1 MRALKH
7 WWRHRSFKARLAI
20 WYAAT
25 LCVVLG
31 VFAAIAYETVEHRLA
46 AELDRQLRIDFDIV
60 EAQLAVDERGDF
72 KWPVRGA
79 HGDEGY
85 AKLFAWFEVW
95 SEAGDLR
102 MRHWPIPEDAIH
114 SPLPRPDAGALRFYD
129 QEIESNLPARIME
142 RPARIQGQGVI
153 VRVIKDASDM
163 KQTLAQI
170 LEVFAFALP
179 LAAALA
185 AFGGYW
191 LARRALLP
199 VARMSAEARQITSES
214 LAARLP
220 VANRHDEI
228 GQLATV
234 FNETLARLDASFNE
248 LKRFSAD
255 ASHELRTPLTAL
267 RAVGE
272 SALQGDGDSRQL
284 KEAISSMLEEAHRLT
299 DLTDALLML
308 ARLEAGASIQLE
320 SVDLHVLISSVRD
333 TLSVVADSKR
343 QQLTVH
349 PFPENLITTGNP
361 PLLRHA
367 FLNIIH
373 NAIRHSPTDS
383 RIDVRTGAQTGR
395 AVVDISDE
403 GPGIA
408 SELHGRVF
416 DRFFRVDAAR
426 SRETGGHGLGLAIAR
441 SIVEKHQGTIRILGE
456 PGRGATFRI
465 ELPIAPAQ

>member
-1 MRALKH
+1 MRSLKH

-25 LCVVLG
+25 LCIVLAA
-31 VFAAIAYETVEHRLA
+31 FAAIAYETVEHRLA

-60 EAQLAVDERGDF
+60 EAQLAVDDKGAI

-79 HGDEGY
+79 HGDDGY
-85 AKLFAWFEVW
+85 ARLFAWFEVW
-95 SEAGDLR
+95 SEEGQLR

-114 SPLPRPDAGALRFYD
+114 SPLRRPTAHALKFYD

-153 VRVIKDASDM
+153 VRVIRDASDM
-163 KQTLAQI
+163 RQTLAQI
-170 LEVFAFALP
+170 LEVFAIALP
-179 LAAALA
+179 LAAAIA

-191 LARRALLP
+191 LARRALVP
-199 VARMSAEARQITSES
+199 VARMSAEARKITSES
-214 LAARLP
+214 LGARLP

-234 FNETLARLDASFNE
+234 FNETLARLNASFTE

-272 SALQGDGDSRQL
+272 SALQEDGDARQL
-284 KEAISSMLEEAHRLT
+284 KEAISSMLEEANRLT
-299 DLTDALLML
+299 ELTDALLML
-308 ARLEAGASIQLE
+308 ARLEAGASVQFE
-320 SVDLHVLISSVRD
+320 AVDLSTLITSVRD
-333 TLSVVADSKR
+333 TLAVVADSKR

-349 PFPENLITTGNP
+349 ALPERISTTGNAA
-361 PLLRHA
+361 LLRHA
-367 FLNIIH
+367 FLNIMH
-373 NAIRHSPTDS
+373 NAIRHSPAES
-383 RIDVRTGAQTGR
+383 RIDVRTEIQSAR
-395 AVVDISDE
+395 AFIDISDE

-408 SELHGRVF
+408 RELRGRVF

-441 SIVEKHQGTIRILGE
+441 SIVERHQGTIRILE
-456 PGRGATFRI
+456 KSAHGATFRI
-465 ELPIAPAQ
+465 ELPLAPAP

>member
-1 MRALKH
+1 MRSLSH
-7 WWRHRSFKARLAI
+7 WWRHQSFKARLAI

-25 LCVVLG
+25 LCIVLG
-31 VFAAIAYETVEHRLA
+31 VFAAIVYETVEHRLA

-60 EAQLAVDERGDF
+60 EAQLAVDERGNLS
-72 KWPVRGA
+72 WPVRGA
-79 HGDEGY
+79 HGDEGF
-85 AKLFAWFEVW
+85 ARLFAWFEVW
-95 SEAGDLR
+95 SEDGQLR
-102 MRHWPIPEDAIH
+102 MRHWPVPEEAIH
-114 SPLPRPDAGALRFYD
+114 SPLPRPAVGALKFYD
-129 QEIESNLPARIME
+129 LDIESNLPARIME
-142 RPARIQGQGVI
+142 RPARVQGLGVI
-153 VRVIKDASDM
+153 VRVVRDASDM

-170 LEVFAFALP
+170 LEVFVIALP
-179 LAAALA
+179 LAAAIA

-214 LAARLP
+214 LGARLP

-272 SALQGDGDSRQL
+272 SALQGDSDSRQL

-308 ARLEAGASIQLE
+308 ARLEAGAGVKLDA
-320 SVDLHVLISSVRD
+320 VDLQTLIWSVRD
-333 TLSVVADSKR
+333 TLAVVADSK
-343 QQLTVH
+343 QQELTVH
-349 PFPENLITTGNP
+349 PIAEGLAVCGNA

-367 FLNIIH
+367 FLNIVH
-373 NAIRHSPTDS
+373 NAIRHSPEES
-383 RIDVRTGAQTGR
+383 RIDVRSETLHGR
-395 AVVDISDE
+395 AVVDICDQ
-403 GPGIA
+403 GPGI
-408 SELHGRVF
+408 ERDLRGRVF
-416 DRFFRVDAAR
+416 ERFFRADAAR

-441 SIVEKHQGTIRILGE
+441 TIIEKHQGTIRILDNAE
-456 PGRGATFRI
+456 PGTTFRI
-465 ELPIAPAQ
+465 ELPLASAT

>member
-1 MRALKH
+1 MKH

-25 LCVVLG
+25 LCIVLG

-60 EAQLAVDERGDF
+60 EAQLAIDEHGQFR
-72 KWPVRGA
+72 WPVRGA

-95 SEAGDLR
+95 SEDGELR
-102 MRHWPIPEDAIH
+102 MRHWPVPEDAIH
-114 SPLPRPDAGALRFYD
+114 SPLPRPAAGALKFYD

-142 RPARIQGQGVI
+142 RPARIQGQGVV

-170 LEVFAFALP
+170 LEVFAIALP
-179 LAAALA
+179 LAAAIA

-191 LARRALLP
+191 LARRALVP

-214 LAARLP
+214 LGARLP

-284 KEAISSMLEEAHRLT
+284 REAISSMLEEAHRLT

-308 ARLEAGASIQLE
+308 ARLEAGANIQFE
-320 SVDLHVLISSVRD
+320 SVDLPTLVSAVRD
-333 TLSVVADSKR
+333 TLAVVADSKR

-349 PFPENLITTGNP
+349 PLPQNFTVTGNA

-373 NAIRHSPTDS
+373 NAIRHSPEES
-383 RIDVRTGAQTGR
+383 RIDVRTDVLSGR
-395 AVVDISDE
+395 AFIDISDE

-408 SELHGRVF
+408 REIHGRVF
-416 DRFFRVDAAR
+416 DRFFRTDAAR

-441 SIVEKHQGTIRILGE
+441 SIIEKHQGTIRILDEAGH
-456 PGRGATFRI
+456 GATFRI
-465 ELPIAPAQ
+465 ELPLVLAQ

>member
-25 LCVVLG
+25 LCIVLG
-31 VFAAIAYETVEHRLA
+31 VFAAITFEIVEHRLA
-46 AELDRQLRIDFDIV
+46 TEIDRQLRIDFDIV

-85 AKLFAWFEVW
+85 ARLFAWFEVW
-95 SEAGDLR
+95 SEDGDLR
-102 MRHWPIPEDAIH
+102 LRHWPVPEEAIH
-114 SPLPRPDAGALRFYD
+114 SPLPPPAAGALRFYD

-153 VRVIKDASDM
+153 VRVIRDASDM
-163 KQTLAQI
+163 RQTLAQI
-170 LEVFAFALP
+170 LEVFVIALP
-179 LAAALA
+179 LAAAIA

-191 LARRALLP
+191 LARRALVP
-199 VARMSAEARQITSES
+199 VARMSAQARQITSES
-214 LAARLP
+214 LTSRLP

-272 SALQGDGDSRQL
+272 SALQGEGDPHQL
-284 KEAISSMLEEAHRLT
+284 KEAISSMLEEAQRLT
-299 DLTDALLML
+299 DLTEALLML
-308 ARLEAGASIQLE
+308 ARLEAGASIPFE
-320 SVDLHVLISSVRD
+320 AVDLAMLISSVRD
-333 TLSVVADSKR
+333 TLAVVADSKR

-349 PFPENLITTGNP
+349 PHPDKLQATGNA

-367 FLNIIH
+367 FLNIVH
-373 NAIRHSPTDS
+373 NAIRHSPVES
-383 RIDVRTGAQTGR
+383 RIDVRIQVLRGR
-395 AVVDISDE
+395 ALIDISDE

-408 SELHGRVF
+408 RELRVRVF
-416 DRFFRVDAAR
+416 ERFFRADAAR

-441 SIVEKHQGTIRILGE
+441 SVIEKHQGTIRILDGAD
-456 PGRGATFRI
+456 GGATFRI
-465 ELPIAPAQ
+465 ELPLAPAQ

>member
-1 MRALKH
+1 MRSLKH

-20 WYAAT
+20 LYAAT
-25 LCVVLG
+25 LCIALG
-31 VFAAIAYETVEHRLA
+31 AFAAIAFETVEHRLA

-60 EAQLAVDERGDF
+60 EAQLAVDELGDF

-79 HGDEGY
+79 HGDEGF
-85 AKLFAWFEVW
+85 ARLFAWFEVW
-95 SEAGDLR
+95 SEDGQLR
-102 MRHWPIPEDAIH
+102 MRHWPVPEEAIH
-114 SPLPRPDAGALRFYD
+114 SPLPRPAVGALKFYD

-153 VRVIKDASDM
+153 VRVIRDASDM
-163 KQTLAQI
+163 RQTLAQI
-170 LEVFAFALP
+170 LEVFAIALP
-179 LAAALA
+179 LAAAIA

-191 LARRALLP
+191 LARRALMP

-234 FNETLARLDASFNE
+234 FNDTLARLDASFNE

-284 KEAISSMLEEAHRLT
+284 KDAISSMLEEAHRLT

-308 ARLEAGASIQLE
+308 ARLEAGASVQFE
-320 SVDLHVLISSVRD
+320 TVDLSALIASVRD
-333 TLSVVADSKR
+333 TLGVVADSKR

-349 PFPENLITTGNP
+349 TYPKELTANGNA

-373 NAIRHSPTDS
+373 NAIRHSPAES
-383 RIDVRTGAQTGR
+383 RIDVRTEAQDGR
-395 AVVDISDE
+395 AFIDIIDE
-403 GPGIA
+403 GPGI
-408 SELHGRVF
+408 SRELHGRVF
-416 DRFFRVDAAR
+416 DRFFRADAAR
-426 SRETGGHGLGLAIAR
+426 SRDTGGHGLGLAIAR
-441 SIVEKHQGTIRILGE
+441 SIIEKHQGTIKILE
-456 PGRGATFRI
+456 KSGRGATFRI
-465 ELPIAPAQ
+465 DLPLAAAQ

>member
-25 LCVVLG
+25 LCIVLG
-31 VFAAIAYETVEHRLA
+31 AFAAIAYETVEHRLA

-72 KWPVRGA
+72 RWPVRGA
-79 HGDEGY
+79 HGDEGF
-85 AKLFAWFEVW
+85 ARLFAWFEVW
-95 SEAGDLR
+95 SESGELR
-102 MRHWPIPEDAIH
+102 MRHWPVPEEAIH
-114 SPLPRPDAGALRFYD
+114 SPLPRPVAGALKFYD
-129 QEIESNLPARIME
+129 QNIERNLPARIME

-153 VRVIKDASDM
+153 VRVVRDASDM

-170 LEVFAFALP
+170 LEVFAIALP
-179 LAAALA
+179 LAAAMA

-214 LAARLP
+214 LGARLA

-272 SALQGDGDSRQL
+272 SALQGDGDPRQL
-284 KEAISSMLEEAHRLT
+284 KEAIASMLEEAHRLT

-308 ARLEAGASIQLE
+308 ARLEAGAGVTLE
-320 SVDLHVLISSVRD
+320 SVDLSALILSVRD
-333 TLSVVADSKR
+333 TLAVVADSKQ

-349 PFPENLITTGNP
+349 QITAGLTITGNVA
-361 PLLRHA
+361 LLRHA

-373 NAIRHSPTDS
+373 NAIRHSPNDS
-383 RIDVRTGAQTGR
+383 RIDVRAESSKGR
-395 AVVDISDE
+395 VLIDIIDQ
-403 GPGIA
+403 GPGI
-408 SELHGRVF
+408 EKNLRGRVF
-416 DRFFRVDAAR
+416 DRFFRADAAR
-426 SRETGGHGLGLAIAR
+426 SRDTGGHGLGLAIAR
-441 SIVEKHQGTIRILGE
+441 SIVEKHQGTIRILDDVTS
-456 PGRGATFRI
+456 GATFRI
-465 ELPIAPAQ
+465 ELPLVSAS